1 MSRMIQEPA
10 MEGKVVIVT
19 GASSGVGYA
28 TVRRLIHSEGATVI
42 AVARRRMFRIEALSS
57 QAEKGRL
64 VAITADMA
72 DRTQAD
78 ALMTQVFE
86 KYGHVDAFVH
96 AVNRVLKLSALDVT
110 DQEFDLTM
118 QVNVK
123 SALYAVQALTPHLRR
138 QHRGGIVIYN
148 PTPLETEAFVASEA
162 VYAASAN
169 ALSALANG
177 WGRQLASHGIPVF
190 EVAPCP
196 VKEALLATQTPHD
209 LQIVE
214 ALRDAMFAT
223 PRLHAAPALELQPQH
238 ANFSAPTV
246 ISERGGLRLMT
257 F

>member
-1 MSRMIQEPA
+1 MSRMTQEPA

-42 AVARRRMFRIEALSS
+42 AVARRRMFRIEALAS
-57 QAEKGRL
+57 QAGKGRL
-64 VAITADMA
+64 IAITADMA
-72 DRTQAD
+72 DRPQAD
-78 ALMTQVFE
+78 ALMAQVFE
-86 KYGHVDAFVH
+86 KYGRVDAFVH

-123 SALYAVQALTPHLRR
+123 SALYGVQALTPHLRR
-138 QHRGGIVIYN
+138 QHGGSIVIYN

-177 WGRQLASHGIPVF
+177 WSRQLSSHGIPVV
-190 EVAPCP
+190 EVAPSP

-209 LQIVE
+209 QQLVE
-214 ALRDAMFAT
+214 ALRETMFAIQRPTLVTT
-223 PRLHAAPALELQPQH
+223 PDTQAQH
-238 ANFSAPTV
+238 ASFSAPTV

>member
-1 MSRMIQEPA
+1 MARMTQEPA

-42 AVARRRMFRIEALSS
+42 AVARRRMFRIEALAN
-57 QAEKGRL
+57 QAAKGQL
-64 VAITADMA
+64 TAITADMA
-72 DRTQAD
+72 DRGQAD
-78 ALMTQVFE
+78 ALMAQVFE

-138 QHRGGIVIYN
+138 QRCGGIVIYN

-169 ALSALANG
+169 ALSALASG
-177 WGRQLASHGIPVF
+177 WRRQLSSFGIPVV

-196 VKEALLATQTPHD
+196 AKEALLATQTPHD
-209 LQIVE
+209 QQIVE
-214 ALRDAMFAT
+214 TLRDTMFMT
-223 PRLHAAPALELQPQH
+223 PRAGLTAIPEPLPPH